1 MCCIVKHNLAVTD
14 VSAFIAGYRRICFT
28 DLWSLSTLGDLEDIG
43 CQALPNKERNLFIRN
58 QKILCSIQ
66 GNKFKWIVLNLGHQ
80 EKEKSPPRKS
90 LTTPIMQVTLHII

>member
-1 MCCIVKHNLAVTD
+1 MAMNELTRTTIGVVA
-14 VSAFIAGYRRICFT
+14 IG
-28 DLWSLSTLGDLEDIG
+28 TLGT
-43 CQALPNKERNLFIRN
+43 QALPNKERNLFIRN

-90 LTTPIMQVTLHII
+90 LTTPIMQVTLHTI